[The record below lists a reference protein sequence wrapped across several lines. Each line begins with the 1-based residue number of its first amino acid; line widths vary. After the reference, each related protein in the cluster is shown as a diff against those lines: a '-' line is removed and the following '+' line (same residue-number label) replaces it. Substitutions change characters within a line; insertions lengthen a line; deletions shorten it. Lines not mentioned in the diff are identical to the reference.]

1 MRDSRPAYMK
11 LENPSLGARKES
23 ILTDE
28 MMIAFCESRL
38 DWIAKD
44 MEELFTDL
52 REFASSM
59 ELDFQEQ
66 AAAEFNTRESSL
78 DYVELQL
85 PYTLAVYSYREEF
98 EFKYDNL
105 RLYLNDRIKTNS
117 WGKSSYAIEIPFV
130 DPWYEGSHSLDVM
143 AMLLNYNSEV
153 DLNGFASW
161 VALHDWA
168 WANID
173 FFKFAISYAVH
184 QEPKYRVK
192 MDYAEERYKRNKEER
207 NRLCWKKELAE
218 ARVKQ
223 SRALNII
230 EHGYKGE
237 TLQLFRKKD
246 VPVKITELEV
256 VRITP
261 SMKSVD
267 VRFVGRDFSSYS
279 YHHIWRS
286 GTNYTERKEWVA
298 KGVRISTLLETSV
311 VDDFSEE
318 ASPYDSSHT
327 YYRLPVKRRW

>member
-130 DPWYEGSHSLDVM
+130 DPWYEGRHSLDVM

-153 DLNGFASW
+153 DLKGFANW

-173 FFKFAISYAVH
+173 FFKFAISYALH
-184 QEPKYRVK
+184 QEPKYREK
-192 MDYAEERYKRNKEER
+192 MEYAQERLHRNKEER
-207 NRLCWKKELAE
+207 NRLCWKKQLAE
-218 ARVKQ
+218 ERVKQ
-223 SRALNII
+223 SRALDII
-230 EHGYKGE
+230 ENGYKGHS
-237 TLQLFRKKD
+237 LQLFRKKD

-286 GTNYTERKEWVA
+286 GTN
-298 KGVRISTLLETSV
+298 
-311 VDDFSEE
+311 
-318 ASPYDSSHT
+318 
-327 YYRLPVKRRW
+327 

>member
-1 MRDSRPAYMK
+1 MRDGRPAYMR

-44 MEELFTDL
+44 MEELFDDL

-66 AAAEFNTRESSL
+66 AAAEFNSREGSF
-78 DYVELQL
+78 DYVQLQL
-85 PYTLAVYSYREEF
+85 PFTLAVYSYREEF
-98 EFKYDNL
+98 EIKYDNL

-153 DLNGFASW
+153 DLNGFANW

-173 FFKFAISYAVH
+173 FFKFAISYACI
-184 QEPKYRVK
+184 
-192 MDYAEERYKRNKEER
+192 RNLNTARKWNTR
-207 NRLCWKKELAE
+207 KSVYIVIKKSAIDCVGRSSWQKKELN
-218 ARVKQ
+218 RVG
-223 SRALNII
+223 
-230 EHGYKGE
+230 HW
-237 TLQLFRKKD
+237 T
-246 VPVKITELEV
+246 
-256 VRITP
+256 
-261 SMKSVD
+261 
-267 VRFVGRDFSSYS
+267 SSSTDTRVIRYS
-279 YHHIWRS
+279 C
-286 GTNYTERKEWVA
+286 
-298 KGVRISTLLETSV
+298 
-311 VDDFSEE
+311 F
-318 ASPYDSSHT
+318 
-327 YYRLPVKRRW
+327 VKRMYLSKLRSWKWLE

>member
-1 MRDSRPAYMK
+1 M
-11 LENPSLGARKES
+11 
-23 ILTDE
+23 
-28 MMIAFCESRL
+28 
-38 DWIAKD
+38 
-44 MEELFTDL
+44 
-52 REFASSM
+52 
-59 ELDFQEQ
+59 
-66 AAAEFNTRESSL
+66 
-78 DYVELQL
+78 
-85 PYTLAVYSYREEF
+85 
-98 EFKYDNL
+98 
-105 RLYLNDRIKTNS
+105 YLNDRIKTNS
-117 WGKSSYAIEIPFV
+117 FGKSSYAIEIPFV

-153 DLNGFASW
+153 NLTGFANW

-184 QEPKYRVK
+184 QEPKYREK
-192 MDYAEERYKRNKEER
+192 MEYAQERLQRNKEER
-207 NRLCWKKELAE
+207 NRLCWKKQLAE
-218 ARVKQ
+218 ERVKQ
-223 SRALNII
+223 SRALDII
-230 EHGYKGE
+230 EHGYKGHS
-237 TLQLFRKKD
+237 LQLFRKKD

-318 ASPYDSSHT
+318 ALPYDPDHK
-327 YYRLPVKRRW
+327 YYRVPTKRRW